1 MNKDSLSVSKD
12 LLSTFTLA
20 VPPQPNWR
28 FYFGDSPDVYFQFY
42 IKEPP
47 NRFQRWMIE
56 KVLGIR
62 WEKIGDTK

>member
-1 MNKDSLSVSKD
+1 MH
-12 LLSTFTLA
+12 TLA

-28 FYFGDSPDVYFQFY
+28 FHFGDSPDVYFQFY